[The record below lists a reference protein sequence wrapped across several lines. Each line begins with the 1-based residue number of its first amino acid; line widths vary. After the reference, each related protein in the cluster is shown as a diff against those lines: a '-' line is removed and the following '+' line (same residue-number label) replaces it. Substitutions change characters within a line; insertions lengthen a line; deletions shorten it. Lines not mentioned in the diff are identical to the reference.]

1 MVFDVNR
8 GLRIAPYALIN
19 RFATWNIYAVAQVSG
34 HCRWMPNGFANIFH
48 RKGGVDCTVVFLKSS
63 VDECGGGV
71 NFIMVEFFCGG
82 SKELEFVT

>member
-1 MVFDVNR
+1 MCLN
-8 GLRIAPYALIN
+8 N
-19 RFATWNIYAVAQVSG
+19 RFATWNIYAVEQVSG
-34 HCRWMPNGFANIFH
+34 HCRWMPKGFPNIFH
-48 RKGGVDCTVVFLKSS
+48 RKGRVDCTVVFLKSS

>member
-1 MVFDVNR
+1 
-8 GLRIAPYALIN
+8 
-19 RFATWNIYAVAQVSG
+19 
-34 HCRWMPNGFANIFH
+34 MPNGFANIFH